1 MTSLP
6 KIDPRIT
13 LQWQRFDDLSA
24 AALYELLRFRQQIFV
39 VEQGSPYPDLDGLDQ
54 SACHLV
60 LRAEGVLSGCLRLLA
75 PAGSAAGAA
84 APVRIGRVAVGA
96 GWRRHGLGRR
106 LMTDALSFCRERYPG
121 QPIALSAQA
130 TLVRFYGTLGFVVIS
145 APYDD
150 FGVAHVDME
159 LSGLVKGREIV

>member
-1 MTSLP
+1 M
-6 KIDPRIT
+6 
-13 LQWQRFDDLSA
+13 SA

-60 LRAEGVLSGCLRLLA
+60 LRAEGDARRLSAPGANGRISGRSGGAGPDRPGRL
-75 PAGSAAGAA
+75 P
-84 APVRIGRVAVGA
+84 VGA

-106 LMTDALSFCRERYPG
+106 LMTDALSFCRERHPG